1 MRARAVD
8 RPGVWAAVIVAA
20 FLGLLPLAWLQYRW
34 IGRIAEADRERRQA
48 HLAAAVRGVTDDFDG
63 EINQT
68 FRALMMQFG
77 RPAPPGTEEEAARY
91 ARAMETLGEPRLVRN
106 LYVAR
111 GGGLF
116 RFNAEKVALEPVPW
130 PPEFER
136 LRARLSAPPA
146 EHVPPW
152 LPLIDADL
160 PALVAPR
167 VFAGP
172 PFRGRR
178 GMNPPRGTPV
188 TWSIVHLD
196 LDFISKELLP
206 SLVRRHFREGGDSE
220 YNIRIVNTREP
231 GRIIY
236 NSDAALPADFFATPD
251 FAAPLLDARGRRPRF
266 PPPVMAESEPAM
278 DAPPA
283 PAAWRLLVKHR
294 AGSLDAVVAQARRR
308 NLAIS
313 MAILSLMAASLAV
326 LLIFTRRARHLAQ
339 AQMEFVAGVSHELR
353 TPLSVICSAA
363 DNLADGVVSSEAQA
377 RRYGSVIRGEGRRL
391 SRMVEQ
397 ILGFAGIQS
406 GRTRYELQPA
416 CDRGPRG

>member
-1 MRARAVD
+1 MSR
-8 RPGVWAAVIVAA
+8 G
-20 FLGLLPLAWLQYRW
+20 
-34 IGRIAEADRERRQA
+34 
-48 HLAAAVRGVTDDFDG
+48 AAA
-63 EINQT
+63 
-68 FRALMMQFG
+68 
-77 RPAPPGTEEEAARY
+77 P
-91 ARAMETLGEPRLVRN
+91 
-106 LYVAR
+106 
-111 GGGLF
+111 LF
-116 RFNAEKVALEPVPW
+116 RVNAEKVALEPVPW

-136 LRARLSAPPA
+136 LRARLSAPPPNTGRPL
-146 EHVPPW
+146 HGCRSSTRIFRRW
-152 LPLIDADL
+152 LRRACL
-160 PALVAPR
+160 R
-167 VFAGP
+167 EP

-220 YNIRIVNTREP
+220 YHIRIVNTREP

-251 FAAPLLDARGRRPRF
+251 FAAPLLDVRGRRPRF

-326 LLIFTRRARHLAQ
+326 LLISTRRARHLAQ